1 LIKVFHHEGSTLP
14 PNGQYENVNKVD
26 LAKQTWIG
34 DVRFTLSKLM
44 CAGSQKLVSQFSN
57 SQK

>member
-1 LIKVFHHEGSTLP
+1 
-14 PNGQYENVNKVD
+14 VD

-57 SQK
+57 TQK